1 MILITGGTG
10 TVGSRAARALL
21 AAGAPVRVL
30 VREPARAGWLEA
42 EGAEVRRGD
51 LDDESSLRAAME
63 GVERVLLI
71 APLHPRMARR
81 EGAVIEAAVRAGVRH
96 VVKLSTL
103 GVLAR
108 AVPGS
113 PPEPRQYQLHR
124 RAERHLERSGLAWT
138 QLRPGPFMQNLIA
151 QRASIVGGGVVR
163 GSWGSGRM
171 PYVDAGDVAAVAVR
185 ALSEPGHQG
194 RAYAL
199 IGPETLSGDEIAQR
213 LSAALG
219 RRIRYLDVPPEVTE
233 RTLRERG
240 APAWLVGAMLEVMA
254 RVRSDEPPPP
264 PGDDVER
271 VTGRPA
277 RGLEEFAREHA
288 AVLGSVTI
296 AIGR

>member
-1 MILITGGTG
+1 
-10 TVGSRAARALL
+10 
-21 AAGAPVRVL
+21 
-30 VREPARAGWLEA
+30 
-42 EGAEVRRGD
+42 
-51 LDDESSLRAAME
+51 
-63 GVERVLLI
+63 
-71 APLHPRMARR
+71 
-81 EGAVIEAAVRAGVRH
+81 
-96 VVKLSTL
+96 
-103 GVLAR
+103 
-108 AVPGS
+108 
-113 PPEPRQYQLHR
+113 
-124 RAERHLERSGLAWT
+124 
-138 QLRPGPFMQNLIA
+138 MQNLLA

-171 PYVDAGDVAAVAVR
+171 PYVDACDVAAVGVR
-185 ALSEPGHQG
+185 ALSEPGHEG

-199 IGPETLSGDEIAQR
+199 VGPEALSGDEIAQR

-240 APAWLVGAMLEVMA
+240 ASAWLVGAMLEVMA

-277 RGLEEFAREHA
+277 RGLEEFGREHA
-288 AVLGSVTI
+288 AALGSVTI